1 MLDKLAENS
10 KKVAIIP
17 THLWDDVFFS
27 KNEKLSLKCKCTL
40 GKSFRDL
47 L

>member
-10 KKVAIIP
+10 KTVAIIP
-17 THLWDDVFFS
+17 THLWDGVFFN
-27 KNEKLSLKCKCTL
+27 KKERLSLKCKCTL